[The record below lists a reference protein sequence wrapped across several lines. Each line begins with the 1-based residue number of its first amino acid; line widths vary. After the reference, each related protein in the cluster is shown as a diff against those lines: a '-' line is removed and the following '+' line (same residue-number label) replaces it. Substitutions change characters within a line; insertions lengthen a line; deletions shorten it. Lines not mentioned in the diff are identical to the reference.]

1 MSHSHSHSHNH
12 NHNINLKALHRS
24 FILGIVINLIFVA
37 VEFGAGFWY
46 DSLALISDAGHN
58 LSDVVSLV
66 LALIAF
72 KLSQMIAT
80 KRFTYSYKKS
90 TILVS
95 LLNALLLLGVVF
107 ILIYKSIYKLNTPS
121 EVEGLA
127 IAWVAGAG
135 ILVNGFTAFLLL
147 KDKDHDLNVKGAYLH
162 MIADT
167 LVSVGVF
174 VSGIIIHYTDWF
186 IIDPII
192 GIIVA
197 IIILF
202 STWGLLSESIRLAL
216 DGVPQSINPEEIEK
230 EILNIK
236 GVLEI
241 HHLHIWA
248 MSTTENALT
257 AHIVVGSDSSLQTIE
272 HIKQDLR
279 QMLMQHNINHP
290 TFEFEHPQEDCQA
303 YDDTLEHND

>member
-1 MSHSHSHSHNH
+1 MSHSHSHNH
-12 NHNINLKALHRS
+12 TINLKALHRS
-24 FILGIVINLIFVA
+24 FILGISINLIFVA

-72 KLSQMIAT
+72 KLAQMSAT

-95 LLNALLLLGVVF
+95 LLNALILLGVVF
-107 ILIYKSIYKLNTPS
+107 LLIYKSIHKLTTTT
-121 EVEGLA
+121 EVQGLA
-127 IAWVAGAG
+127 IAWVAGVG

-174 VSGIIIHYTDWF
+174 VSGIVIHYTGWF

-192 GIIVA
+192 GILVA
-197 IIILF
+197 VIILF

-216 DGVPQSINPEEIEK
+216 DGVPQSINPEEIEQ
-230 EILNIK
+230 EILKIN

-257 AHIVVGSDSSLQTIE
+257 AHIVVSSDSNLQTIE

-279 QMLMQHNINHP
+279 QMLMQHHINHP
-290 TFEFEHPQEDCQA
+290 TFEFEHPQEDCMG
-303 YDDTLEHND
+303 YHND

>member
-1 MSHSHSHSHNH
+1 MSHSHSHNH
-12 NHNINLKALHRS
+12 NINLQTLHRS
-24 FILGIVINLIFVA
+24 FVLGIVINLLFV
-37 VEFGAGFWY
+37 VIEFGAGFWY
-46 DSLALISDAGHN
+46 NSLALISDAGHN

-66 LALIAF
+66 LALVAF
-72 KLSQMIAT
+72 KLSQISAT
-80 KRFTYSYKKS
+80 QRFTYSYKKS

-95 LLNALLLLGVVF
+95 LLNALILLGVVG
-107 ILIYKSIYKLNTPS
+107 ILFYKSIYKLSHPS

-127 IAWVAGAG
+127 IAWIAGVG

-167 LVSVGVF
+167 LVSIGVF
-174 VSGIIIHYTDWF
+174 VSGIIIHYTDLF

-197 IIILF
+197 VIILF

-216 DGVPQSINPEEIEK
+216 DGVPKSINPKTIK
-230 EILNIK
+230 EDILK
-236 GVLEI
+236 TDGVLDI

-248 MSTTENALT
+248 ISTTENALT
-257 AHIVVGSDSSLQTIE
+257 AHIVVSKDSTLQAIE
-272 HIKQDLR
+272 EIKHQLR
-279 QMLMQHNINHP
+279 KMLLNHNISHP
-290 TFEFEHPQEDCQA
+290 TFEFEHTQEECSTH
-303 YDDTLEHND
+303 TL